1 VPQRFVCGPEIE
13 IASIPGQ
20 RAPEWAL
27 YHSSLHTGIAMKKA
41 MVGIAVSLLACAS
54 HASPYVSVS
63 AGSSTVDACGASA
76 GCDDGSSGFKLLGG
90 YKLNPNV
97 AVEGGYFD
105 FGKASS
111 GGATLKANGFGAGGA
126 FHYDVNSDFG
136 VVGRLGVA
144 RMKADDSFSSSSASS
159 TQLYGGLGLGYKVA
173 PAWSVD
179 AAYDFSKVEVSNT
192 KFNVHMFSVGVTFA
206 F

>member
-1 VPQRFVCGPEIE
+1 
-13 IASIPGQ
+13 
-20 RAPEWAL
+20 
-27 YHSSLHTGIAMKKA
+27 MKKA
-41 MVGIAVSLLACAS
+41 IVGLAVLLLACTS
-54 HASPYVSVS
+54 YASPYVSIS
-63 AGSSTVDACGASA
+63 AGSSTVDACNGAA
-76 GCDDGSSGFKLLGG
+76 NCDDGSTGFKLLGG

-111 GGATLKANGFGAGGA
+111 GGATLKANGFGVGGA

-144 RMKADDSFSSSSASS
+144 AMKADASASS
-159 TQLYGGLGLGYKVA
+159 SESSAQIYGGLGLGYKVA

-179 AAYDFSKVEVSNT
+179 AAYDFSKIEFGND

>member
-1 VPQRFVCGPEIE
+1 
-13 IASIPGQ
+13 
-20 RAPEWAL
+20 
-27 YHSSLHTGIAMKKA
+27 MKKA
-41 MVGIAVSLLACAS
+41 IVGIAVSLLACAS
-54 HASPYVSVS
+54 YASPYVSIS
-63 AGSSTVDACGASA
+63 AGSSTVDACEGAA
-76 GCDDGSSGFKLLGG
+76 NCDDGSSGFKLLGG

-105 FGKASS
+105 FGKASAP
-111 GGATLKANGFGAGGA
+111 GATLKANGFGVGGA

-144 RMKADDSFSSSSASS
+144 NMKADSSVLSSQSS

-179 AAYDFSKVEVSNT
+179 AAYDFSKVKFDDE
-192 KFNVHMFSVGVTFA
+192 KFNVHLFSVGVTFA